1 MSGATVYGAVFG
13 DMTPDALTIS
23 GIAGRTADPTSS
35 AAPLPAESARPAD
48 ERATTRTEPGT
59 IIGETLSDRQVRTLA
74 EALGETLSTLN
85 RGFRYEID
93 ESTDRIITTII
104 DRQTQQVVRQIPPE
118 EIVQVSR
125 RLRDLIG
132 VLLDIE
138 V

>member
-1 MSGATVYGAVFG
+1 MLGE
-13 DMTPDALTIS
+13 MTPDPITIS
-23 GIAGRTADPTSS
+23 SIAGRTAEPT
-35 AAPLPAESARPAD
+35 APSPARVPASGLAHPTD
-48 ERATTRTEPGT
+48 ERATTRPEPKT
-59 IIGETLSDRQVRTLA
+59 ISGETLSDRQVRTLA

-85 RGFRYEID
+85 KGFRYEID

-104 DRQTQQVVRQIPPE
+104 DRETQQVVRQIPPE
-118 EIVQVSR
+118 EIVEVSR